1 MLVKTIGPNRIMLG
15 SDYPFPLGETQPGK
29 LVRENMV
36 LSETEK
42 EQILGLNV
50 LDFLGLDYGSFI

>member
-1 MLVKTIGPNRIMLG
+1 MLG